1 MKRLF
6 STLLSLS
13 LLVTI
18 TGNLSAQLLYEVNSP
33 GGKTSHLFGTLH
45 LMKSG
50 HLKDNYPKVIDAY
63 QAADKVVVETVIDS
77 SKLPALGQMAL
88 LSEGQLSDLFTEEQ
102 YQQIEEV
109 MPRYSSYPMAM
120 LKRFKPIQLLL
131 MITMKQYQNLE
142 LPMQAASGT
151 AVDQYFATAAKEQ
164 GKQVIALESLREQFN
179 LLFNE
184 LSDSAQ
190 AEMLLETLDNPE
202 EGQALA
208 QQLARLYQN
217 QALTGLGQL
226 YQNHK
231 EDFQNMSFLLEER
244 NQQWMQKLPKVLDEG
259 NAFVAVGALHLPL
272 EEGLLA
278 RLEAQGYEITPAK
291 LR

>member
-1 MKRLF
+1 MPRIL

-13 LLVTI
+13 LVMTLV
-18 TGNLSAQLLYEVNSP
+18 GSLQAQLLYEVKSP

-50 HLKDNYPKVIDAY
+50 HLKAHYPKVMEAY

-88 LSEGQLSDLFTEEQ
+88 LSEGELSDLFTPEE
-102 YQQIEEV
+102 YEQIKEV
-109 MPRYSSYPMAM
+109 MPQYSSYPMAM

-151 AVDQYFATAAKEQ
+151 AVDQYFATAAKEHGQ
-164 GKQVIALESLREQFN
+164 QVVALESLREQFH

-190 AEMLLETLDNPE
+190 AEMLLETMDNPE

-208 QQLARLYQN
+208 QQMARLYKN
-217 QALTGLGQL
+217 QALEDLGQL
-226 YQNHK
+226 YQDHK

-244 NQQWMQKLPKVLDEG
+244 NQRWMQKLPAILDDG
-259 NAFVAVGALHLPL
+259 NAFVAVGALHLPM

-278 RLEAQGYEITPAK
+278 LLEAQGYEVTATK